1 MPFVSNFLTC
11 TTQLLNIF
19 VSNIL
24 TCVMRLRNAFCFK
37 GLNLHNVIF
46 NVCLRE
52 LLAECLWSANDDKIL
67 AISAMGL
74 IWCLLRGLWYQTT
87 HRPSDWQKNTKTAPC
102 HHISHWHIVIWPS
115 RSTSPQYLPLYPHML
130 HISSVCLG
138 HWLTML
144 YPIPACQGQGQGH
157 HIKPAHC

>member
-52 LLAECLWSANDDKIL
+52 LLAECLWSANDDKNL

-87 HRPSDWQKNTKTAPC
+87 HRPSDWQKKHKNCTMSPHLTLTHC
-102 HHISHWHIVIWPS
+102 HMAKLVH
-115 RSTSPQYLPLYPHML
+115 RSTIPSTIPTHVTHQQCVSWPLAHNVIPNTSMSRPRAGSPY
-130 HISSVCLG
+130 
-138 HWLTML
+138 
-144 YPIPACQGQGQGH
+144 
-157 HIKPAHC
+157 